1 MVRKQHTLFLPYQ
14 TEIMQKVRKIL
25 RSQEQKQGRCGGSQR
40 ISFRSRVKMGVQI
53 LQEIFSLKQ
62 TITVF
67 LDENNKSEPSPT
79 AETKPGLNL

>member
-1 MVRKQHTLFLPYQ
+1 
-14 TEIMQKVRKIL
+14 
-25 RSQEQKQGRCGGSQR
+25 
-40 ISFRSRVKMGVQI
+40 MGVQI

-79 AETKPGLNL
+79 AETKPGLNLWWS

>member
-1 MVRKQHTLFLPYQ
+1 
-14 TEIMQKVRKIL
+14 MQKVRKIL